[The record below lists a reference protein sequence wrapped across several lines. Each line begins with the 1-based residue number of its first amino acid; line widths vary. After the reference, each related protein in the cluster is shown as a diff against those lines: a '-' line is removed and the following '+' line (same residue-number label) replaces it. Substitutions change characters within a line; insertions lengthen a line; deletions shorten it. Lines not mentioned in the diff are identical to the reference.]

1 MEHAA
6 KKCAI
11 SQSRAGRVA
20 SLSICNCK
28 TQSDF
33 LYVCARSHKARTS
46 RETTEITE
54 QAVRI

>member
-6 KKCAI
+6 KQCAI

-28 TQSDF
+28 TRSDI
-33 LYVCARSHKARTS
+33 LYVCAHSHKARTS
-46 RETTEITE
+46 QEITEITE
-54 QAVRI
+54 QAVHI